1 MKKTL
6 IALAVASLFYVS
18 DAMAQTATTTGKRA
32 RMQQDSTHRRG
43 DRAGNRFREM
53 EKLTAKDLPA
63 STTSFIKSKYPNAEM
78 KRIARSKDNQYFVV
92 LTETDK
98 PRHMLIADSK
108 GNIIK
113 DREMPARKGGR
124 HGDKK
129 QS

>member
-18 DAMAQTATTTGKRA
+18 DAMAQTATKTGKRA
-32 RMQQDSTHRRG
+32 RMQQDSTNQRG
-43 DRAGNRFREM
+43 GRGGANFREM
-53 EKLTAKDLPA
+53 EQLTAKDLPA

-78 KRIARSKDNQYFVV
+78 KRIAKSKDDKFYVM

-108 GNIIK
+108 GTIIK

-124 HGDKK
+124 GGK
-129 QS
+129 QQR